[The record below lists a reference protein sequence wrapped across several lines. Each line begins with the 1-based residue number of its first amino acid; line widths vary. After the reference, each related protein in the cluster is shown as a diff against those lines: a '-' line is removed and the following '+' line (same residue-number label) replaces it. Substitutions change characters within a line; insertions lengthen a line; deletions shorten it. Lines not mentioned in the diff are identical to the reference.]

1 MLAGLDR
8 CFLSTM
14 PVLSFWTLAFAC
26 AVAWVTPKQGFCI
39 TDISDEFAEVT
50 TNDFDYFEQENVIPI
65 EVDDDGRPLTH
76 IRPKRDAGSRQRK
89 YYSFD
94 GFGEHFRLEMEASP
108 HLLVPGFKVYRLG
121 GEVNTPAE
129 NEVDREDLESC
140 LFRGKLKDRPNS
152 AFALNLCGGMSGLLQ
167 TETSDYLIEPMNRN
181 LSDPKATEKPHVLK
195 KRSINSNP
203 DRSSS
208 GQSKNKKENQ
218 TFFCGKRRRY
228 MPHKP
233 RRKDYWLPDEF
244 TVVKGYHSSTSK
256 QRIKRWSKKESFLP
270 ENGPVDEK
278 RHHHRRNQRSIETL
292 VVADREM
299 VKKHGTE
306 NVTTYLLT
314 VFNMVAMLYQDAT
327 IGNNVSVILVG
338 LVLLEGDE
346 PGLTLSHNAENSL
359 SSFCQWQSTIHTAKG
374 RQHDHAV
381 LVTGLDICSWKDEPC
396 DTLGYA
402 PISGMCS
409 KYRSCTVNED
419 SGLALAFT
427 VAHEIG
433 HNFGMVHDGQG
444 SSPCRKKRGTIMS
457 ASLSGLDSS
466 LLWSDCSRRD
476 LTKFLESP
484 RSLCLTNEPDSH
496 DELQFPDHL
505 PGQLY
510 DADMQCR
517 LQFGAKSKLCDHYP
531 RKNEVCR
538 ALWCQRNGGR
548 ECETKF
554 LPAAEGT
561 PCGKN
566 KWCRKG
572 SCVNRQLDSQA
583 TVDGGWSPFSQWS
596 NCSRPCGGGL
606 MIRERTCDS
615 PAPSNGGSYC
625 KGEDTEYQICGTQEC
640 KDDDPE
646 FLIDQCATFN
656 KRTVKGKFYQWKPY
670 GKDLGALSRC
680 RIYCVPDKEDLYL
693 ILSTKLQDGTSCS
706 GNFSGV
712 CIDGECR
719 TVGCDGKIESNV
731 TPDICGVCNG
741 DNSTCQTIEGSFK
754 AINLSTGYHKV
765 IKIPPNSRHLNIS
778 ENSDY
783 PAYLALQDGKG
794 KYYLNENWVL
804 DWPGRYTAAGTVFSY
819 RRWPGQPESLVA
831 KGPTNEELTVEVLIK
846 GNAESEIKYKFVI
859 SSMQTR
865 WEMQNSTCSVTC
877 GNGTWFS
884 SPVCKISTGEITNDK
899 FCDLITKPQV
909 KSYYCEYISCHSE
922 WHAGEWSSCNNEI
935 CEHTQQRE
943 VFCTEQGRKVSNV
956 KCDDHIRPTG
966 VRKCPNSKCSYNWHA
981 GPWTKCRGTCSSGF
995 QTRSVTCRHKE
1006 DGSVD
1011 SFSNCNKD
1019 RQPLH
1024 IRKCKLNHCATEQ
1037 SLPVW
1042 VTGPWSKCD
1051 IDCGNEKR
1059 NVTCMKKSGSLV
1071 HLSTLCDPS
1080 LKPQLEQSC
1089 TSPNCNVLK
1098 DSSCEDFYQWC
1109 PVSTNKKLCELKFY
1123 ATNCC
1128 ISCHKKF

>member
-14 PVLSFWTLAFAC
+14 PVHAVWTLAFFSCVVVWA
-26 AVAWVTPKQGFCI
+26 TPKQVYCFKHF
-39 TDISDEFAEVT
+39 SDDFAEIT
-50 TNDFDYFEQENVIPI
+50 IDAFEHFEQEHIIPV
-65 EVDDDGRPLTH
+65 EVNDAGHPLMTSSTNH
-76 IRPKRDAGSRQRK
+76 ARFKRDAASRQKRHF
-89 YYSFD
+89 SIN
-94 GFGEHFRLEMEASP
+94 GFGEHFRLETDASS
-108 HLLVPGFKVYRLG
+108 HLLAPGFRVYHLG
-121 GEVNTPAE
+121 GDANTSDGDVE
-129 NEVDREDLESC
+129 SREDMENC
-140 LFRGKLKDRPNS
+140 LFRGKLKNRPNS
-152 AFALNLCGGMSGLLQ
+152 AFALNLCGGMSGLLK
-167 TETSDYLIEPMNRN
+167 TETSDYLIEPVTRN
-181 LSDPKATEKPHVLK
+181 ISDPKAVEKPHILK
-195 KRSINSNP
+195 KRSLDAHESQRKSTRQ
-203 DRSSS
+203 D
-208 GQSKNKKENQ
+208 Q

-244 TVVKGYHSSTSK
+244 TVNKDSVGSIPKERT
-256 QRIKRWSKKESFLP
+256 KRWTRDDS
-270 ENGPVDEK
+270 ENGVVEEK
-278 RHHHRRNQRSIETL
+278 RNLHSRRKQRSIETL

-299 VKKHGTE
+299 IKKHGTE

-359 SSFCQWQSTIHTAKG
+359 HSFCQWQSTIHTAKG

-381 LVTGLDICSWKDEPC
+381 LVTGLDICSWKDGPC

-444 SSPCRKKRGTIMS
+444 SSPCRRKRGTIMS

-476 LTKFLESP
+476 LAKFLDSP
-484 RSLCLTNEPDSH
+484 RSLCLSNEPYSP

-517 LQFGAKSKLCDHYP
+517 LQFGTKSKLCEHYP
-531 RKNEVCR
+531 RKGEVCR
-538 ALWCQRNGGR
+538 ALWCQRNGR

-572 SCVNRQLDSQA
+572 SCVDRKLDTQKA
-583 TVDGGWSPFSQWS
+583 VDGGWSPFSQWS

-606 MIRERTCDS
+606 MVRQRRCDS
-615 PAPSNGGSYC
+615 PTPSHGGSYC
-625 KGEDTEYQICGTQEC
+625 KGEEKEYQICGTEEC
-640 KDDDPE
+640 DPDNPE
-646 FLIDQCATFN
+646 YHIDQCATFN
-656 KRTVKGKFYQWKPY
+656 KRTVKGKYYQWKPY

-693 ILSTKLQDGTSCS
+693 VLSTMLQDGTSCS

-719 TVGCDGKIESNV
+719 TVGCDGKIDSSV
-731 TPDICGVCNG
+731 TPDMCGVCSG
-741 DNSTCQTIEGSFK
+741 DNSTCKTIEGTFK
-754 AINLSTGYHKV
+754 AVNFSTGYHEV
-765 IKIPPNSRHLNIS
+765 IKIPPNSRHINITESS
-778 ENSDY
+778 EY
-783 PAYLALQDGKG
+783 PAYLALQDGNG
-794 KYYLNENWVL
+794 KYYLNDNWVL

-831 KGPTNEELTVEVLIK
+831 KGPTNRELTVEVLIK
-846 GNAESEIKYKFVI
+846 GNVETEINYKFVI
-859 SSMQTR
+859 SAIQATWKML
-865 WEMQNSTCSVTC
+865 NSSCSVTC
-877 GNGTWFS
+877 GNGTIVS
-884 SPVCKISTGEITNDK
+884 RPVCTTFTGEITNDS
-899 FCDLITKPQV
+899 FCNIITKPHT
-909 KSYYCEYISCHSE
+909 KLYNCNEAFCHPK
-922 WHAGEWSSCNNEI
+922 WTTGDWSSCDPDN
-935 CEHTQQRE
+935 CEQTQRRD
-943 VFCTEQGRKVSNV
+943 VFCADQGRKVHRVN
-956 KCDDHIRPTG
+956 CADQIRPTD
-966 VRKCPNSKCSYNWHA
+966 VRKCLNKKCLYTWNTGTWS
-981 GPWTKCRGTCSSGF
+981 KCRGTCSGGF
-995 QTRSVTCRHKE
+995 QTRSVTCRHIT
-1006 DGSVD
+1006 DGFVK
-1011 SFSNCNKD
+1011 SFSHCNQD
-1019 RQPLH
+1019 SQPPHL
-1024 IRKCKLNHCATEQ
+1024 RKCKLDSCFIQQAP
-1037 SLPVW
+1037 SIWLA
-1042 VTGPWSKCD
+1042 GPWGKCD
-1051 IDCGNEKR
+1051 NDCGNEKR
-1059 NVTCMKKSGSLV
+1059 NVTCVKKFGDLV
-1071 HLSTLCDPS
+1071 QASFSCDPS
-1080 LKPQLEQSC
+1080 LKPQSERNC
-1089 TSPNCNVLK
+1089 TSFTCNFLK
-1098 DSSCEDFYQWC
+1098 DSGCEDFYQWC
-1109 PVSTNKKLCELKFY
+1109 PISTNKKLCELKFY
-1123 ATNCC
+1123 ETNCC
-1128 ISCHKKF
+1128 ISCKKKI